1 MLGETL
7 GHRLLSESAQATR
20 VLCFTMHPYIMGAP
34 HRAKQVRRIFEHIA
48 NRADVKIWTG
58 EQILAWY
65 QRCKGRA

>member
-1 MLGETL
+1 
-7 GHRLLSESAQATR
+7 
-20 VLCFTMHPYIMGAP
+20 MHPYIMGVP

-48 NRADVKIWTG
+48 NRSDVKIWSG